1 MVRST
6 PWLVSGLLLCT
17 AGVLVSLNGC
27 GGGANSMTTPGPS
40 ASITASPNPIEKG
53 QASTLTWQTSNA
65 TSVSIQGIG
74 DVPASGSK
82 QVTPTSFTAYTLTA
96 TGPGGTQQATAQVTI
111 STNKILHVV
120 VIFQENRSPDNL
132 FQDPKLIAAGADI
145 QNYGISAAQP
155 GVKIPLTPVPL
166 GCTPG
171 SCDTYNPDHSHE
183 PAFVDMCDL
192 DTVTNQCKMDGAYKI
207 RAFCEKKGDTSCL
220 NGKGN
225 YSYAYVQQTDVAP
238 YFQLAETYT
247 FADNM
252 FQSNQGPSFPA
263 HQYLISGSSAAAP
276 PGMLGDN
283 LLLAENPF
291 GITTGNSANATGCTA
306 PSDELV
312 QLIDPVTGD
321 ESQSNQVYP
330 CFDRPTLTD
339 LLNANGLSW
348 KYYAPS
354 PGSIWT
360 APNAIS
366 HMCGPNATP
375 PNATA
380 CTGPDW
386 TNNVVLNSAQ
396 VLTDITSNQL
406 AAVSWVIPTGQ
417 ASDHPVTTDG
427 SGPSWVASVVN
438 AIGNSPYWANTAII
452 ITWDDWGGWYDH
464 VAPPIIPD
472 APKYEMGFRVPMIVV
487 SPYANLNNAVTHTN
501 VTHTLYE
508 FGSILKFIE
517 NTLVLNNIAPTATV
531 GYADQFPGT
540 GDLSDCFDFTQTP
553 LTFHTISAKF
563 KAEHFLNDKR
573 KPTDPDDD

>member
-6 PWLVSGLLLCT
+6 TFLACGLLLGT
-17 AGVLVSLNGC
+17 AGVLISLNGC
-27 GGGANSMTTPGPS
+27 GGGSSGNSGTAPPPT
-40 ASITASPNPIEKG
+40 ASITASPNPILTG
-53 QASTLTWQTSNA
+53 QATTLTWTTTNA
-65 TSVSIQGIG
+65 TQVTIQGIG
-74 DVPASGSK
+74 AVAANGSQ
-82 QVTPTSFTAYTLTA
+82 QVTPTTSTQYALTA
-96 TGPGGTQQATAQVTI
+96 TGPGGSQQATAQVTV

-120 VIFQENRSPDNL
+120 VIFQENRSVDNL
-132 FQDPKLIAAGADI
+132 FQDQNLVTAGADI

-155 GVKIPLTPVPL
+155 GVHIPLTPVPL
-166 GCTPG
+166 GCDPNN
-171 SCDTYNPDHSHE
+171 CQTYNPDHSHA
-183 PAFVDMCDL
+183 PAFVDMYDGG
-192 DTVTNQCKMDGAYKI
+192 KMDGAYKI
-207 RAFCEKKGDTSCL
+207 KAFCAKKGDTSCL

-225 YSYAYVQQTDVAP
+225 YSYAYVQQSDVTP
-238 YFQLAETYT
+238 YFTLAENYT
-247 FADNM
+247 FADHM

-263 HQYLISGSSAAAP
+263 HQYLISGSSATAP
-276 PGMLGDN
+276 PGMSGDN
-283 LLLAENPF
+283 LFLAENPL
-291 GITTGNSANATGCTA
+291 GITTGNSDTNTGCTSPA
-306 PSDELV
+306 DELV

-321 ESQSNQVYP
+321 ESQEVYP

-339 LLNANGLSW
+339 LLNTNGISW

-380 CTGPDW
+380 CTGSDW

-396 VLTDITSNQL
+396 VLTDIAKNQL
-406 AAVSWVIPTGQ
+406 PTVSWVIPTGQ

-464 VAPPIIPD
+464 VVPPLILNQ
-472 APKYEMGFRVPMIVV
+472 YEIGFRVPMIVV
-487 SPYANLNNAVTHTN
+487 SPYAKAHTITHTF
-501 VTHTLYE
+501 YE

-517 NTLVLNNIAPTATV
+517 NTFSLSNIAPTATLQ
-531 GYADQFPGT
+531 YADQFSGT
-540 GDLSDCFDFTQTP
+540 GDLSDCFNFTQTP
-553 LTFHTISAKF
+553 LTFHTIPAKYN
-563 KAEHFLNDKR
+563 AAHFLNDKR
-573 KPTDPDDD
+573 TPTDPDDD